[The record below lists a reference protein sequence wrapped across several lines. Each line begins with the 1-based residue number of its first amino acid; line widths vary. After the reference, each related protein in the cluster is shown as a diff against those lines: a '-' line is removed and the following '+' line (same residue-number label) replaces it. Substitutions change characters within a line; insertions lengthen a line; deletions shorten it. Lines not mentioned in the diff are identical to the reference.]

1 MKPFNLALALLFSLS
16 LCCYGEA
23 ATTKIRSVKA
33 LTHMLSNIEKRHGK
47 IASFCTMRLQI
58 YLEDVYISQGTTLYI
73 QHQVLSDAIAKAIS
87 QDLSK
92 SQISKLIL
100 RQFQQSK
107 FNE

>member
-1 MKPFNLALALLFSLS
+1 MNKISMLLALLLFMSVS
-16 LCCYGEA
+16 CHGDV

-33 LTHMLSNIEKRHGK
+33 LTHMLSKIEKHHGQL
-47 IASFCTMRLQI
+47 ASFCTMRLQI

-73 QHQVLSDAIAKAIS
+73 QHQALSNAIASAIS
-87 QDLSK
+87 QGLNK

>member
-1 MKPFNLALALLFSLS
+1 MSKFSLASVMLVIMS
-16 LCCYGEA
+16 LNCYGDSV
-23 ATTKIRSVKA
+23 TTKIRSVKA
-33 LTHMLSNIEKRHGK
+33 LTHMLSNIEKHNGK
-47 IASFCTMRLQI
+47 SAIFCTMRLQI

-73 QHQVLSDAIAKAIS
+73 QHQALSDAIAGAIT
-87 QDLSK
+87 QGLNK